1 VTADVVRLQGAPN
14 FRDLGG
20 LETIDGARVRC
31 GLLFRSSGLEEL
43 TALDVAQLVDVIG
56 IRTVIDLRTADD
68 RDAASP
74 LDATGVRVVNL
85 PIRQEAHALSTS
97 RPMTADGWTDVPLV
111 LRQFMEMSV
120 ESIRTLVTELAD
132 GAMPAVFHCAAG
144 KDRTGVVAAI
154 LLEAIGVT
162 RAAIIDDFAASEAT
176 LDATIEYLMRRPA
189 YREVIP
195 ALPPGTMLARPQY
208 MADFLDD
215 VDRRHGGIAGWL
227 TATAGVSP
235 TSLARLRAALVEP

>member
-1 VTADVVRLQGAPN
+1 MTVIRLVGAPN

-20 LETIDGARVRC
+20 LETVDGGRVRS

-43 TALDVAQLVDVIG
+43 TPPDVEQLLDVIG
-56 IRTVIDLRTADD
+56 IRTIIDLRTADD
-68 RDAASP
+68 RDEASP
-74 LDATGVRVVNL
+74 LDGGGVRVLNL

-132 GAMPAVFHCAAG
+132 GAMPAVLHCAAG
-144 KDRTGVVAAI
+144 KDRTGVAVAVV
-154 LLEAIGVT
+154 LEAIGVT
-162 RAAIIDDFAASEAT
+162 RAAIVDDFAASEAT

-195 ALPPGTMLARPQY
+195 ALPPGTMLARPEY

-215 VDRRHGGIAGWL
+215 VGRRHGGVIAWL
-227 TATAGVSP
+227 TTTAGVSP
-235 TSLARLRAALVEP
+235 TSLARLQAALVEH